1 MSVPRFSRCQS
12 AYESGLLPTRKKLA
26 RVIRWN
32 RSITAGISF
41 LKEIPLR
48 SASISGGGKEIRTPD
63 FQLAKL
69 ALYQL
74 SYAPVAGRPLA
85 GHAPSQ
91 TAGRLVAINWSV
103 RCCSNNVVGLSGLEP
118 LTSRLSGVCS
128 NQLSYKPPRVLLR
141 FRRYALV
148 KDTICRWQ
156 TTTLRQSAFV
166 TCCGNATAAEK
177 RRAIYI
183 YWIVAF
189 DNGLETS
196 QSSLFYHPEW
206 AVTTHHF

>member
-1 MSVPRFSRCQS
+1 M
-12 AYESGLLPTRKKLA
+12 

-74 SYAPVAGRPLA
+74 SYAPVAGRPLRD
-85 GHAPSQ
+85 APSQ
-91 TAGRLVAINWSV
+91 AAGRLVAINWSV

-148 KDTICRWQ
+148 KDSHLSVAFLCR
-156 TTTLRQSAFV
+156 LAPAKAV
-166 TCCGNATAAEK
+166 GNATAVEK

-183 YWIVAF
+183 
-189 DNGLETS
+189 
-196 QSSLFYHPEW
+196 
-206 AVTTHHF
+206 

>member
-1 MSVPRFSRCQS
+1 M
-12 AYESGLLPTRKKLA
+12 
-26 RVIRWN
+26 RVIRRN

-41 LKEIPLR
+41 LKEIPRR

-74 SYAPVAGRPLA
+74 SYAPSRA
-85 GHAPSQ
+85 
-91 TAGRLVAINWSV
+91 AGRLVAINWSV

-148 KDTICRWQ
+148 KDTIGRWQ

-196 QSSLFYHPEW
+196 QSSLAHHPEW
-206 AVTTHHF
+206 AMNTHHL